1 MEDTLRYFFSAIFQ
15 SIAAILTLGAM
26 FYMNYNDKTKTRIN
40 ELIKET
46 SRIYQP
52 AGSEI
57 LNEVLKSNIIEVM
70 REHYLPLHKDQQS
83 YNFHRLIVEEYKS
96 ITKKLEE
103 IKNLSPSLIILGIL
117 LLIFSSVGLFFV
129 GYNVK
134 LNELL
139 FLFGILILV
148 MTCTFLMNL
157 LSIIIVST
165 ELRELR
171 YFRFFTAKKTKDKTL
186 E

>member
-1 MEDTLRYFFSAIFQ
+1 METTLLYFFSAIFQ
-15 SIAAILTLGAM
+15 GIAAILTLGAM
-26 FYMNYNDKTKTRIN
+26 FYMNYLDKTKSRIA
-40 ELIKET
+40 ELEKEVN
-46 SRIYQP
+46 RIYQP
-52 AGSEI
+52 GGIDI
-57 LNEVLKSNIIEVM
+57 LDKILKSNIIEVM
-70 REHYLPLHKDQQS
+70 RDHYLPLHKDQTS
-83 YNFHRLIVEEYKS
+83 YNHHRSIVQEYET

-103 IKNLSPSLIILGIL
+103 IKNLLPSLIILGIL